1 MRSVEAEKCEHLLDK
16 LTHNLDFGL
25 NSVEMDLIR
34 CSSTRTHRGDR
45 HGGWQT
51 KFCASHTW
59 KTCLPKPSSFFFL
72 TFRAVPS
79 GKPVEEANAG
89 GWVDANRWQ
98 TEMLMS
104 ELRQCESNFFWSSNC
119 LISFGGDWM
128 NFLAAQ
134 IERGVEK
141 CAFDE
146 FSSFLFTPRNF
157 CRNSMGKKFN
167 QCLPSIIGANG
178 MAEKIRK
185 CNLLPN
191 RIVSVAFNGH
201 LLKIIYLRL
210 LHRNLQEKWKFWA
223 STTTQRR
230 FRCCWLQL
238 QASFSSRSPIF
249 WTSMWWARKP
259 QM

>member
-1 MRSVEAEKCEHLLDK
+1 MGWREPLTDRNANVRVASMRIELLLIVQLPDFVWWRLNELLSCLNWKKCRKMCVRWVFIFSVH
-16 LTHNLDFGL
+16 
-25 NSVEMDLIR
+25 
-34 CSSTRTHRGDR
+34 
-45 HGGWQT
+45 
-51 KFCASHTW
+51 
-59 KTCLPKPSSFFFL
+59 
-72 TFRAVPS
+72 
-79 GKPVEEANAG
+79 
-89 GWVDANRWQ
+89 
-98 TEMLMS
+98 
-104 ELRQCESNFFWSSNC
+104 
-119 LISFGGDWM
+119 
-128 NFLAAQ
+128 
-134 IERGVEK
+134 
-141 CAFDE
+141 
-146 FSSFLFTPRNF
+146 PRNF

-185 CNLLPN
+185 CYLLPN